1 MLTFTEYKG
10 DKAKYLQNMLFT
22 MRRNTLLSRC
32 NEKKNLEV
40 YLLTMMLYLKLA
52 AKVHWNEW

>member
-1 MLTFTEYKG
+1 MLTFTDYKG
-10 DKAKYLQNMLFT
+10 DKTKYLQNMLFT

-52 AKVHWNEW
+52 AKVH